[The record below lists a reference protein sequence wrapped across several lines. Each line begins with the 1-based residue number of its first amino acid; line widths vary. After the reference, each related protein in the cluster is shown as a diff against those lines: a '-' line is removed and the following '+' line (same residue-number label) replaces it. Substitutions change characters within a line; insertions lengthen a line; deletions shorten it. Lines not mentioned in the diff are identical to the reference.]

1 MTALW
6 ETDPEIA
13 YAVYGEIKRQSETL
27 EMIASENFVS
37 AAVLEAMGNVMT
49 NKYAE
54 GYPHKRYYGGC
65 TFVDEA
71 EDLARDRAKELFGCD
86 HVNVQAHSGTQA
98 NMAVYFAVLKP
109 GDTMFGMNLS
119 HGGHLS
125 HGHPVNFT
133 GKMYNVV
140 QYGVHPETETIDYD
154 VLAELAAEHKPKL
167 IMIGASAYP
176 RIIDFKKFREVC
188 DDCGAVMVVD
198 IAHIAGLVAAGI
210 HPSPTP
216 YADVVTTTTHKTLR
230 GPRGG
235 MVMCTEEWAKEI
247 DKSVFPG
254 SQGGPFMHIIAAKA
268 VCFKEAM
275 SDGFKS
281 YQEQIVANAKKLAD
295 TLAEEGLR
303 IVSGGTD
310 THLMLVDMRPFG
322 LTGKVAE
329 ARLEEA
335 GITVNKNT
343 IPFDPEK
350 PFVTS
355 GVRIGTPALTTRGM
369 KEPEMEEIGRLI
381 AGVLKDVENDDVV
394 AKTLSAVKDLCDRF
408 PLYADMKAV
417 YRKQAKALGYE
428 V

>member
-6 ETDPEIA
+6 ETDQEIA
-13 YAVYGEIKRQSETL
+13 YAIYGEIKRQSETL

-65 TFVDEA
+65 TFVDQA

-86 HVNVQAHSGTQA
+86 HANVQAHSGTQA

-154 VLAELAAEHKPKL
+154 ALAELAAEHKPKL

-176 RIIDFKKFREVC
+176 RIIDFKRFREVC

-275 SDGFKS
+275 SGDFKS

-295 TLAEEGLR
+295 TLAGEGLR

-369 KEPEMEEIGRLI
+369 AEPEMEEIGRLI
-381 AGVLKDVENDDVV
+381 AGVLKDVENDEVV
-394 AKTLSAVKDLCDRF
+394 AKTLSAVKELCDRF
-408 PLYADMKAV
+408 PLYADIKAV
-417 YRKQAKALGYE
+417 YRDDAKSLGYE

>member
-13 YAVYGEIKRQSETL
+13 NAIYGEIKRQSETL

-65 TFVDEA
+65 EFVDRA

-86 HVNVQAHSGTQA
+86 HVNVQVHSGTQA

-140 QYGVHPETETIDYD
+140 QYGVDEETETIDFD
-154 VLAELAAEHKPKL
+154 ALPELAAEHKPKL

-176 RIIDFKKFREVC
+176 RIIDFKKFREIC

-216 YADVVTTTTHKTLR
+216 YADIITTTTHKTLR

-247 DKSVFPG
+247 DRTVFPG
-254 SQGGPFMHIIAAKA
+254 TQGGPFMHIIAAKA

-275 SDGFKS
+275 SDSFKS

-295 TLAEEGLR
+295 TLADEGLR

-381 AGVLKDVENDDVV
+381 AGVLKDVENDEVV
-394 AKTLSAVKDLCDRF
+394 EKTRATVEDLCGRF

>member
-1 MTALW
+1 
-6 ETDPEIA
+6 
-13 YAVYGEIKRQSETL
+13 
-27 EMIASENFVS
+27 
-37 AAVLEAMGNVMT
+37 
-49 NKYAE
+49 
-54 GYPHKRYYGGC
+54 
-65 TFVDEA
+65 
-71 EDLARDRAKELFGCD
+71 
-86 HVNVQAHSGTQA
+86 
-98 NMAVYFAVLKP
+98 
-109 GDTMFGMNLS
+109 
-119 HGGHLS
+119 
-125 HGHPVNFT
+125 
-133 GKMYNVV
+133 
-140 QYGVHPETETIDYD
+140 
-154 VLAELAAEHKPKL
+154 LAELAAEHKPKL

-176 RIIDFKKFREVC
+176 RIIDFKRFREVC

-275 SDGFKS
+275 SGDFKS

-295 TLAEEGLR
+295 TLAGEGLR

-369 KEPEMEEIGRLI
+369 AEPEMEEIGRLI
-381 AGVLKDVENDDVV
+381 AGVLKDVENDEVV
-394 AKTLSAVKDLCDRF
+394 AKTLSAVKELCDRF
-408 PLYADMKAV
+408 PLYADIKAV
-417 YRKQAKALGYE
+417 YRDDAKSLGYE